1 MLSFLAGL
9 HNYLRLHHHQPR
21 QLALGSCLLLAIF
34 ASDSK
39 AVVYQ
44 AENYTNFFDTTAGNA
59 GGAFR
64 NDNVDIEATSD
75 TGGGY
80 NLGWIEASEWLVY
93 GGLSIQTS
101 GSYTIR
107 LRVASPSGA
116 TASVDLNGGTIQLG
130 DFAIPATGGWQ
141 TWTTVSRT
149 VNINAGTYN
158 LGVFAK
164 TAGWNLNWI
173 EVVANGGGGNTTGLL
188 TVYEHCNFGG
198 WFRGFGTGSFDGNVM
213 TSMGAASNT
222 ISSVKVAAGYE
233 AVLFDNWD
241 YSGASVVVSGDNSCL
256 SNFNDRT
263 SSIIVRPATTG
274 GTGFAA
280 IVNETQFNQM
290 FPGRNGFYTYAGLVA
305 AAQTYPAFAGTGD
318 LAAKK
323 REAAAALANFSHETG
338 GLVYVT
344 EIAQGEYCGDW
355 DNNPNTCPCAPGKRY
370 FGRGPIQLSWNG
382 NYCAAGAALGL
393 DLRANPDLVAQNPT
407 VAWQTALWFWMTQA
421 GAGYRPA
428 HDSMVG
434 GFGFGE
440 TIRTINGSLECNG
453 GNPAQVQ
460 SRINEY
466 QRFLNILGV
475 SAGPGNLGC

>member
-1 MLSFLAGL
+1 MNNLSPRYRHWLSLLGAGL
-9 HNYLRLHHHQPR
+9 TLGA
-21 QLALGSCLLLAIF
+21 LALPTQ
-34 ASDSK
+34 

-44 AENYTNFFDTTAGNA
+44 AESYSNFYDTTVGNS

-64 NDNVDIEATSD
+64 SDAVDIEATTDS
-75 TGGGY
+75 GGGY
-80 NLGWIEASEWLVY
+80 NVGWIETNEWLVY
-93 GGLSIQTS
+93 GGLSIPTS
-101 GSYTIR
+101 GSYIVR
-107 LRVASPSGA
+107 MRVASPSGA
-116 TASVDLNGGTIQLG
+116 TAAVDLNGGSIPLG

-141 TWTTVSRT
+141 NWTTVTRT
-149 VNINAGTYN
+149 LNINAGTYN

-164 TAGWNLNWI
+164 TSGWNFNWI
-173 EVVANGGGGNTTGLL
+173 EVVPNGGTSGLV
-188 TVYEHCNFGG
+188 TVYEHCNYGG
-198 WFRGFGTGSFDGNVM
+198 WAASFNTGSYDGNVM
-213 TSMGAASNT
+213 TSLGGRNDA
-222 ISSVKVAAGYE
+222 ISSVRVAAGYE
-233 AVLFDNWD
+233 AVLYENWD
-241 YSGASVVVSGDNSCL
+241 FSGASVVVTGDNTCL
-256 SNFNDRT
+256 SNFNDRV
-263 SSIIVRPATTG
+263 SSLIVRPATNS

-280 IVNETQFNQM
+280 IVSETQFNQM
-290 FPGRNGFYTYAGLVA
+290 FPGRNSFYTYAGLVA
-305 AAQTYPAFAGTGD
+305 ASKTYPAFAGTGD

-344 EIAQGEYCGDW
+344 EIAKGEYCGDW
-355 DNNPNTCPCAPGKRY
+355 DGNPATCPCAPGKRY
-370 FGRGPIQLSWNG
+370 YGRGPIQLSWNG

-393 DLRANPDLVAQNPT
+393 DLRANPDLVEQNPT

-466 QRFLNILGV
+466 QRFLNILGAT
-475 SAGPGNLGC
+475 AGPGNIGC

>member
-1 MLSFLAGL
+1 MRTLFPPVRHWLSLLGAS
-9 HNYLRLHHHQPR
+9 
-21 QLALGSCLLLAIF
+21 LALGTLALPTQ
-34 ASDSK
+34 

-44 AENYTNFFDTTAGNA
+44 AESYTNFYDTTPGNS

-64 NDNVDIEATSD
+64 NDAVDIETTTDS
-75 TGGGY
+75 GGGY
-80 NLGWIEASEWLVY
+80 NVGWIEPNEWLVY
-93 GGLSIQTS
+93 GGLSIPAT
-101 GSYTIR
+101 GSYIVR
-107 LRVASPSGA
+107 MRVASPSGA
-116 TASVDLNGGTIQLG
+116 TAAVDLNGGTIPLG

-141 TWTTVSRT
+141 SWTTVTRT
-149 VNINAGTYN
+149 VNISAGTYN

-164 TAGWNLNWI
+164 TSGWNFNWI
-173 EVVANGGGGNTTGLL
+173 EVVPNGGTSGLV
-188 TVYEHCNFGG
+188 TVYEHCNYGG
-198 WFRGFGTGSFDGNVM
+198 WAAGYNTGSYDGNVM
-213 TSMGAASNT
+213 TSLGARNDA
-222 ISSVKVAAGYE
+222 ISSVRVAAGYE
-233 AVLFDNWD
+233 AVLYENWD
-241 YSGASVVVSGDNSCL
+241 FSGASVVVTGDNTCL
-256 SNFNDRT
+256 SNFNDRA
-263 SSIIVRPATTG
+263 SSLIVRPATNT
-274 GTGFAA
+274 GTGFGA
-280 IVNETQFNQM
+280 IVSEAQFNQM

-305 AAQTYPAFAGTGD
+305 AAKTYPAFAGTGD

-344 EIAQGEYCGDW
+344 EIAKGEYCGDW
-355 DNNPNTCPCAPGKRY
+355 DGNPATCPCAPGKRY
-370 FGRGPIQLSWNG
+370 YGRGPIQLSWNG

-393 DLRANPDLVAQNPT
+393 DLRANPDLVEQNPT

-466 QRFLNILGV
+466 QRFLNILGTT
-475 SAGPGNLGC
+475 AGPGNIGC